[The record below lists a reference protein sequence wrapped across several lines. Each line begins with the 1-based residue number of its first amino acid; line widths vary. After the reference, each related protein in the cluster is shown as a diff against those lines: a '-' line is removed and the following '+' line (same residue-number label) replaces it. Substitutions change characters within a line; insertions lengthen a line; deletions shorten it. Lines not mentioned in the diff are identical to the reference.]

1 MYSVNDLLVEFP
13 GRILFDRIGFVIN
26 ARDRIGLVGRN
37 GAGKS
42 TLMKILAGIDRSYS
56 GSVAFPKDKT
66 VGYLIQERSFTSS
79 KTVYEEAE
87 TAFEELHRL
96 NAESEKV
103 TATMLASTDYESV
116 EYTKLS
122 ERLHE
127 ITERLNMMGGSHYG
141 EAIEKVLKGLG
152 FERNDMFK
160 PMSEFSGGWQ
170 MRVELAKLL
179 LSRPDLLLLD
189 EPTNHL
195 DIESIQWLESY
206 LQGYP
211 GAVILVSHDRVLLDN
226 VTSRTIEV
234 QQGRLYDYPAAYSD
248 YIELRMQRI
257 ELQNAELKNQQKEI
271 AQIEAF
277 VERFRYK
284 ASKAKQVQSRVKM
297 LQKFD
302 DIGID
307 STDNSRM
314 VFRFSP
320 ARESGKIVVE
330 AKNVAK
336 SYGEKKVINPFDFI
350 IARNERI
357 ALVGQNGQGKTTLLK
372 MIVGD
377 IPFDGELKL
386 GHNALLGYF
395 AQNQTEKLDR
405 NLTVFETLE
414 QIADSDTRPKLRN
427 ILGSFL
433 FGGEDIEKKVS
444 VLSGG
449 EKTRLAL
456 AKMLLQPINFL
467 VLDEPTNHL
476 DMAAKDVLKNALLHF
491 NGTLI
496 IVSHDRDFLS
506 GLTTKIF
513 EFRENKIRQI
523 DDSISELMDRR
534 KNEELQN
541 NIKNN
546 QSSEEKELS
555 VNKLQYLENKE
566 REKVRRKL
574 EKNVAETEK
583 NIDEKEKLI
592 ANIESLL
599 ENPDSLPNG
608 ENIENLT
615 ATYKK
620 YKDELDT
627 CLHVWEEQQNELNL
641 FLSDSD

>member
-13 GRILFDRIGFVIN
+13 GRILFDRIGFVVN

-42 TLMKILAGIDRSYS
+42 TLMKILAGTDKSYS
-56 GSVAFPKDKT
+56 GSVAFPKDKK
-66 VGYLIQERSFTSS
+66 VGYLVQERSFTSS

-96 NAESEKV
+96 NAESDSV
-103 TATMLASTDYESV
+103 TIAMNERTDYESA

-127 ITERLNMMGGSHYG
+127 ISERLNMMGGSHYG

-152 FERNDMFK
+152 FQREEMFK
-160 PMSEFSGGWQ
+160 PMTEFSGGWQ

-206 LQGYP
+206 LQNYP

-226 VTSRTIEV
+226 VTTRTLEV

-248 YIELRMQRI
+248 YVELRQQRI
-257 ELQNAELKNQQKEI
+257 ELQNAELKNQQKEVE
-271 AQIEAF
+271 QIEAF

-284 ASKAKQVQSRVKM
+284 ASKAKQVQSRIKM
-297 LQKFD
+297 LDKFEN
-302 DIGID
+302 IGID
-307 STDNSRM
+307 ATDNSKM

-330 AKNVAK
+330 AQNVAK
-336 SYGEKKVINPFDFI
+336 AFGEKKVIDPFDFI
-350 IARNERI
+350 IAKNERI
-357 ALVGQNGQGKTTLLK
+357 AFVGQNGQGKTTLLK

-377 IPFDGELKL
+377 IPYDGILKL
-386 GHNALLGYF
+386 GHNVLLGYF
-395 AQNQTEKLDR
+395 AQNQTEKLNR
-405 NLTVFETLE
+405 NLNVFETLE
-414 QIADSDTRPKLRN
+414 EVADNDTRTKLRN

-496 IVSHDRDFLS
+496 VVSHDRDFLS
-506 GLTTKIF
+506 GLTTRIF
-513 EFRENKIRQI
+513 EFRNKRIRQV
-523 DDSISELMDRR
+523 DDSISELMELR
-534 KNEELQN
+534 KKEELA
-541 NIKNN
+541 IIAKNN
-546 QSSEEKELS
+546 VSSSEKELS
-555 VNKLQYLENKE
+555 AAKQQYLENKE
-566 REKVRRKL
+566 REKDKRKI
-574 EKNVAETEK
+574 EKQIAATEA
-583 NIDEKEKLI
+583 LI
-592 ANIESLL
+592 AAKETDLQSIEAVLSNPSLM
-599 ENPDSLPNG
+599 NPEQDFDSLSVQYGQQQKELERLLYEWEILNG
-608 ENIENLT
+608 Q
-615 ATYKK
+615 
-620 YKDELDT
+620 LD
-627 CLHVWEEQQNELNL
+627 VN
-641 FLSDSD
+641 